1 MDEIKLYHKVWTIL
15 LVLLLLL
22 TLMIVPII
30 PLCQGKG
37 SLLWNCILLMIPTPV
52 FLLGLIVL
60 FRERVLHIPPIII
73 TEDRIIVNSVG
84 GIKEYHFA
92 DIDRFRL
99 FDFGEL
105 IISRVVITI
114 HYIRSVETKKMD
126 ESKGL
131 DRIYRK
137 MNLALMNAQDSIQV
151 TNLTMKPKQ
160 LCNLLNKRLKRT

>member
-1 MDEIKLYHKVWTIL
+1 MDDIKLYHKVWTIL
-15 LVLLLLL
+15 LVLLVLLA
-22 TLMIVPII
+22 LMIIPIV

-37 SLLWNCILLMIPTPV
+37 SLLWNCILLLIPTPV
-52 FLLGLIVL
+52 FLWGLIVL
-60 FRERVLHIPPIII
+60 FRERVLHIPPITI

-92 DIDRFRL
+92 DIDRFQHI
-99 FDFGEL
+99 DFNGFYT
-105 IISRVVITI
+105 SSDVITI
-114 HYIRSVETKKMD
+114 HYIRSVETKKME
-126 ESKGL
+126 ESKGW

-160 LCNLLNKRLKRT
+160 LYHLLNKRLIRI

>member
-15 LVLLLLL
+15 LVLLVLLA
-22 TLMIVPII
+22 LMIVPII

-52 FLLGLIVL
+52 FLWGLIAL
-60 FRERVLHIPPIII
+60 FRERVLHIPPITI
-73 TEDRIIVNSVG
+73 TEDRIIVNDVG
-84 GIKEYHFA
+84 GIQEYHFA
-92 DIDRFRL
+92 DIDRFQL
-99 FDFGEL
+99 LDFGGL

-137 MNLALMNAQDSIQV
+137 MNLALMNAQESIQV

-160 LCNLLNKRLKRT
+160 LCNLLNKRLNK